1 MGGLAGH
8 QWGVAET
15 RNIVPDLDSTFF
27 QPFLSYTTPS
37 AWTLGANIEGGY
49 NWTSD
54 EVSLPLNVTVSK
66 LASIGGQRVQF
77 QVGARYWLE
86 SPTNGPE
93 DFGVR
98 AGIVFLFPK

>member
-1 MGGLAGH
+1 
-8 QWGVAET
+8 
-15 RNIVPDLDSTFF
+15 VPDLNRSFF
-27 QPFLSYTTPS
+27 QPFLAYTTPT
-37 AWTLGANIEGGY
+37 AWTFGVNIEGGY
-49 NWTSD
+49 NWTGD
-54 EVSLPLNVTVSK
+54 DLSLPLNLGVSK
-66 LASIGGQRVQF
+66 LTGIGGQVVQF